1 MVTTK
6 LSVSDTNPWLF
17 RPAASVITAGIC
29 ILPILLFTVF
39 IYTNA
44 VNVPWMD
51 DLEAFLKFIVSY
63 QNAPTLTGKIDW
75 LLRPNNEHRI
85 LFAKLATIT
94 LYNLTGQ
101 VNFATLIL
109 VAYLFLLGTLGVLY
123 RVFRSMHLPIAVFI
137 PVPFMLLQPQYY
149 LTSLWA
155 VTGLQHEVVICLV
168 IVTLYLLAANRPSW
182 FVYAIGIQL
191 IASLSMSNGLFGWV
205 AGAFILLLQG
215 NVRRLLLWIALA
227 VGTIVFYFHDFPNSQ
242 GNESS
247 VSYLLN
253 NPHIVVAA
261 FFTFT
266 GALFDFFPASNTN
279 WRYVMPTLA
288 GLIVV
293 GSAGLLLIRMNWPLL
308 KKGVLTMDKAALT
321 RRYFFSGA
329 YAFLLVN
336 ATVVAVL
343 RPRFGYSVMVVS
355 NYMIYPALLVV
366 LVYLNVI
373 SDYYSQKPMV
383 VKRWVQGG
391 IVVGVL
397 VWGISYGLRLPVVA
411 ARKEMLLT
419 NAFNQ
424 QHNQTGLGP
433 TWGTPF
439 DTLGRYVMGEAVRR
453 GMYTYPA
460 GYYTPYA
467 TQVGRASYLPTD
479 RSLSLHISS
488 LPNGSYAV
496 TTDALQPQPARKAA
510 ILVQAEANGATY
522 LFFSTVPFQVKS
534 FWRQAAPSVLSAE
547 IVSAFLAPGRYR
559 VGVLNPADESNPI
572 RISTETLVVVH

>member
-6 LSVSDTNPWLF
+6 LSVSDSTPWLF
-17 RPAASVITAGIC
+17 RPAASIITAGIC
-29 ILPILLFTVF
+29 LLPILLFTVF
-39 IYTNA
+39 VYTNA

-51 DLEAFLKFIVSY
+51 DLEAFLKFILSY
-63 QNAPTLTGKIDW
+63 QDAPTLAGKIDW

-109 VAYLFLLGTLGVLY
+109 VAYLFLLTMLWVLY
-123 RVFRSMHLPIAVFI
+123 RVFRSMNLPIAAFI
-137 PVPFMLLQPQYY
+137 PVPFILLQPQYY

-168 IVTLYLLAANRPSW
+168 IVTLYLLAGGKPNR
-182 FVYAIGIQL
+182 FGYAIGIQL

-215 NVRRLLLWIALA
+215 NSRRLLLWIALA

-242 GNESS
+242 GNDSS
-247 VSYLLN
+247 VAYLLQ

-261 FFTFT
+261 FFTFV
-266 GALFDFFPASNTN
+266 GALFDFFPKSNTN
-279 WRYVMPTLA
+279 WRYLMPTLA

-293 GSAGLLLIRMNWPLL
+293 GSTGFLLIRMNWPFLR
-308 KKGVLTMDKAALT
+308 KGALRPDKAVQI

-355 NYMIYPALLVV
+355 NYMIYPALIVV

-373 SDYYSQKPMV
+373 SEYYSRKPV
-383 VKRWVQGG
+383 FVTRWVMGG

-411 ARKEMLLT
+411 ARKETLLT
-419 NAFNQ
+419 NAYNQ

-439 DTLGRYVMGEAVRR
+439 DTLGRYVMGESVRR
-453 GMYTYPA
+453 GLYTYPT

-467 TQVGRASYLPTD
+467 TRLGQTAHTQPD
-479 RSLSLHISS
+479 SS
-488 LPNGSYAV
+488 LRLHVSQLPDGGYAV

-510 ILVQAEANGATY
+510 VLVQAEANGATY
-522 LFFSTVPFQVKS
+522 LFFSTLPYQLKS
-534 FWRQAAPSVLSAE
+534 FWRQATPGLLRAE
-547 IVSAFLAPGRYR
+547 VVSAFLAPGRYR
-559 VGVLNPADESNPI
+559 IGVLNPADESNPV
-572 RISTETLVVVH
+572 RISTNTLVVVH

>member
-1 MVTTK
+1 
-6 LSVSDTNPWLF
+6 VSESTPWLF
-17 RPAASVITAGIC
+17 RPAASAITAGIC
-29 ILPILLFTVF
+29 ILPVLLFTVF

-51 DLEAFLKFIVSY
+51 DLEAFLKFLLAY
-63 QNAPTLTGKIDW
+63 QDAPTLAGKIDW

-85 LFAKLATIT
+85 LFAKLATIA

-109 VAYLFLLGTLGVLY
+109 IAYLFLLATLWVLY
-123 RVFRSMHLPIAVFI
+123 RVFRRMNLPIGVFI
-137 PVPFMLLQPQYY
+137 PVPFILLQPQYY

-168 IVTLYLLAANRPSW
+168 IVTLYLLAGDKSAG
-182 FVYAIGIQL
+182 FGFAVGIQL
-191 IASLSMSNGLFGWV
+191 LASLSMSNGLFGWV
-205 AGAFILLLQG
+205 AGAFVLLLQG
-215 NVRRLLLWIALA
+215 NSRRLLIWVALA
-227 VGTIVFYFHDFPNSQ
+227 IGTIAFYFHDFQNPQ

-247 VSYLLN
+247 VSYLVR

-261 FFTFT
+261 FFTFV
-266 GALFDFFPASNTN
+266 GALFDFFPTSTTN
-279 WRYVMPTLA
+279 WRYVVPTLA
-288 GLIVV
+288 GLVV
-293 GSAGLLLIRMNWPLL
+293 AGSVGWLLVRMNWPLL
-308 KKGVLTMDKAALT
+308 RKKAPTLGRAEQT

-355 NYMIYPALLVV
+355 NYMIYPALTVV

-373 SDYYSQKPMV
+373 SEYHARKPV
-383 VKRWVQGG
+383 FVTRWVQGG
-391 IVVGVL
+391 IALGLL
-397 VWGISYGLRLPVVA
+397 VWCISYGLRWPVVA
-411 ARKEMLLT
+411 ARKETLLT

-433 TWGTPF
+433 TWGTAF

-453 GMYTYPA
+453 GMYTYPT
-460 GYYTPYA
+460 GYYTPYV
-467 TQVGRASYLPTD
+467 TQLGHASHLPPD
-479 RSLSLHISS
+479 RSLNLHVSP

-496 TTDALQPQPARKAA
+496 ATDKLPFPPARQAA
-510 ILVQAEANGATY
+510 VLVQAEASGATY
-522 LFFSTVPFQVKS
+522 LFFSPVPFGLKT
-534 FWRQAAPSVLSAE
+534 FWRRAVPGLLRAE
-547 IVSAFLAPGRYR
+547 VVSAFLAPGRYR
-559 VGVLNPADESNPI
+559 VGILNPADEQNPV
-572 RISTETLVVVH
+572 RISTETLVVAQ